1 MITTIIKYNYS
12 LSILFTQFHCRILMF
27 EHKIGDTQ
35 NCNSKSGVVTEMTDM
50 IKVVRNALQMHG
62 FTCKNEWILVHL

>member
-1 MITTIIKYNYS
+1 
-12 LSILFTQFHCRILMF
+12 MF

-35 NCNSKSGVVTEMTDM
+35 NCNSKSGVVTQMTDM
-50 IKVVRNALQMHG
+50 IKVVRNALQMHE